1 MKRFFEAGRRT
12 GLFASVGV
20 AALAVSA
27 PAVAQDATDDEAAV
41 STEEAPETQSGIIV
55 TGSRI
60 ARPNLDSQVPVTIL
74 DGEEFFNQATIN
86 VGDTLNDLPQLRGT
100 FSQTNAGRFLGTT
113 GLNLL
118 DLRGLGTQRTLTLVN
133 GRRHVAGDILSNGTS
148 PDVNTI
154 PADLIQRVDIVT
166 GGNSAI
172 YGSDA
177 IAGVVNFILR
187 EDFEGLQVRGQAGI
201 NSEGAFPSQYISALA
216 GKNFA
221 DGRGNITLHGEF
233 SNTEAVFGSD
243 VSFLRSNDGFLV
255 VDVDPAGLA
264 NGSDGFP
271 DRVFF
276 RDIRSAAIANNSLV
290 PIGQSV
296 AASRCG
302 AGIVSTNGA
311 PSTAG
316 GTPYNC
322 TFLFQNDGTLVA
334 QTGTRVGTGAIGGI
348 VGGNGETRRANRD
361 LTVLPQQERININLL
376 AHFDVSPAFVPF
388 IEAKYVNLRTQGQQ
402 SSPAFTQGGT
412 FGDIRERPRL
422 DNPFLNTNA
431 SNLIA
436 SELLAGGLRSRS
448 LTDRATLTAGDI
460 TAINNRTYRFTVA
473 RSFEDLGNRDEA
485 SIRDTYRI
493 VAGARGDLSSNLRYE
508 VSANYGEVRENTTVL
523 GNVVSQRLILALDAA
538 RDPVTG
544 NIVCRSQID
553 PAAATAYD
561 PDNAGDV
568 AALAAEIAACRPYNP
583 FGSPD
588 NSAASDYITQD
599 TVSRAKLTQFVA
611 SGFVSGDT
619 SGFVELPGGPV
630 GFAVGGEYR
639 RETLFFQADP
649 IIESG
654 RTFYNALPTFRPDP
668 FEVKEAFA
676 EIRIPLLADVPL
688 FQELTLNGAIRVA
701 DYTGGAGTNYAYN
714 GGFEWAPISDVRI
727 RGQYGR
733 SARAPNLTETSGDLS
748 QNFSP
753 GFSDPC
759 LPQNIGN
766 NPNRAANCATDLGA
780 LLNTPA
786 FTALPAYSLEFLSG
800 ANPDLDVETSDS
812 YTLGFVFQ
820 PSFLK
825 GFSLTADY
833 YDIQVNRVITS
844 VNAAT
849 VVSSCYDLPS
859 LDNQFCDLFSR
870 FQGPGE
876 GPNGEVPGQILQAN
890 LVVIPLN
897 FAARTVRG
905 IDTEVGYRH
914 EFSDDVAISTR
925 LIYTHLFER
934 SNFEDPTFPTFENR
948 ILSEVGDP
956 QDEFRW
962 NLDLKLGAFNIGYQM
977 QYIGPQVLNLY
988 EDTRA
993 LPGATTPGRTP
1004 PPNNLDFADTEV
1016 YPAVFYH
1023 DVRFG
1028 VDVQDKFEFTF
1039 NVNNLLDTN
1048 PPLGLTGIGG
1058 GSSIY
1063 RVRGRS
1069 YSAGFLAKF

>member
-1 MKRFFEAGRRT
+1 MKNLIRSGPRT
-12 GLFASVGV
+12 GLFTSAGV
-20 AALAVSA
+20 IALAIAS
-27 PAVAQDATDDEAAV
+27 PAMAQDSEDEAADEV
-41 STEEAPETQSGIIV
+41 TTAAAEDTSGGIIV

-60 ARPNLDSQVPVTIL
+60 ARPNLESQVPVTIL
-74 DGEEFFNQATIN
+74 EGEEFFNQATIN

-118 DLRGLGTQRTLTLVN
+118 DLRGLGTARTLTLVN

-187 EDFEGLQVRGQAGI
+187 EDFEGLQIRGQAGI
-201 NSEGAFPSQYISALA
+201 NSEGAFPQQYISALA

-221 DGRGNITLHGEF
+221 DGRGNITVHGEF

-255 VDVDPAGLA
+255 VDVDPAGLP

-276 RDIRSAAIANNSLV
+276 RDIRSASIANNSLV
-290 PIGQSV
+290 PIGQS
-296 AASRCG
+296 AAAARCG
-302 AGIVSTNGA
+302 VGIGSTNGA
-311 PSTAG
+311 PSTVG
-316 GTPYNC
+316 GTPFNC

-348 VGGNGETRRANRD
+348 VGGNGETRRADRD
-361 LTVLPQQERININLL
+361 LTVLPQQERINVNLL
-376 AHFDVSPAFVPF
+376 AHFEVSSAFVPF
-388 IEAKYVNLRTQGQQ
+388 IEAKYVSLKTQGQQ
-402 SSPAFTQGGT
+402 STPAFTQGGT
-412 FGDIRERPRL
+412 FGDARERPRL
-422 DNPFLNTNA
+422 DNPFLNTAA
-431 SNLIA
+431 SDLIA

-448 LTDRATLTAGDI
+448 LTDRAALTAGDI
-460 TAINNRTYRFTVA
+460 AAINARTYRFTVA
-473 RSFEDLGNRDEA
+473 RAFADIGNRDEA
-485 SIRDTYRI
+485 SDRDTYRI

-508 VSANYGEVRENTTVL
+508 VSANYGEVRENTTIL

-553 PAAATAYD
+553 PAAAVAYD
-561 PDNAGDV
+561 NPDT
-568 AALAAEIAACRPYNP
+568 LAADIAACRPYNP
-583 FGSPD
+583 FGAPD
-588 NSAASDYITQD
+588 NSAAADYIAQD

-611 SGFVSGDT
+611 SGFISGDT
-619 SGFVELPGGPV
+619 GGFFELPGGPV

-639 RETLFFQADP
+639 KETLFYQADP
-649 IIESG
+649 IVEG
-654 RTFYNALPTFRPDP
+654 GFTFYNALPTFRPDP

-676 EIRIPLLADVPL
+676 EIRVPVLADVPL
-688 FQELTLNGAIRVA
+688 FQELTLSGAVRVS
-701 DYTGGAGTNYAYN
+701 DYKGGAGTNYAYN
-714 GGFEWAPISDVRI
+714 GGFEWSPISDFRI

-733 SARAPNLTETSGDLS
+733 AVRAPNLTETSGDLS

-766 NPNRAANCATDLGA
+766 NPNRAANCAADLGA

-800 ANPDLDVETSDS
+800 ANPDLQVEKSDS

-833 YDIQVNRVITS
+833 FDIRVNNVITS

-849 VVSSCYDLPS
+849 VVSTCYDLPT
-859 LDNQFCDLFSR
+859 LDNQFCDLFTR
-870 FQGPGE
+870 FRGPGE
-876 GPNGEVPGQILQAN
+876 GPNGEVPGQIVQSE
-890 LVVIPLN
+890 LVVVPLN
-897 FAARTVRG
+897 FASRTVRG
-905 IDTEVGYRH
+905 IDTELGYRY
-914 EFSDDVAISTR
+914 EFSENSAISTR

-934 SNFEDPTFPTFENR
+934 SNFEDPTFPNFENR

-962 NLDLKLGAFNIGYQM
+962 NVDLKFGAFNIGYQM

-1004 PPNNLDFADTEV
+1004 PPNNLDYADTEV
-1016 YPAVFYH
+1016 YPSVFYH

-1028 VDVQDKFEFTF
+1028 VDVQDKFELTF

-1048 PPLGLTGIGG
+1048 PPLGLTGIGA